1 MVGHFLLSL
10 YHIEKIINDKKPLS
24 NGDVICPTVLKNR
37 EISGDSVDTAAVFWE
52 DKKIMKIICNI
63 TDRTVCLSV

>member
-37 EISGDSVDTAAVFWE
+37 EISGDSVDTAAVF
-52 DKKIMKIICNI
+52 
-63 TDRTVCLSV
+63 